1 MGMLLDPAVW
11 MSLVGLV
18 ISLIVFSVKYI
29 ITFNGEESSRDAN
42 LTYKAFKNITKE

>member
-11 MSLVGLV
+11 MSLIGLV

-29 ITFNGEESSRDAN
+29 ITFNGESASIDAKKTFDN
-42 LTYKAFKNITKE
+42 LRNIVKE